1 MQYDI
6 IIIGYGMVG
15 NVAALL
21 LHQQGLSVAVVERM
35 DIRDTGVAKA
45 GRVDSEVMRIFEQLN
60 LRKEIERYC
69 SPLEGSQ
76 IIARSGRVLVPINQ
90 AKQGDYA
97 QMYGFY
103 QPDVQR
109 ILQKAVAN
117 EKNIHVFDAC
127 EVNDISQNDE
137 AVFVAALT
145 NFKTKQLRLKG
156 RYLLVCSG
164 AQTPIAQLCE
174 LKFIDYR
181 HSGHTLNVETRT
193 AQPVATNRF
202 AQTIYDL
209 ELPVTRISNSAHQ
222 QRWEF
227 ELQGRDINKEN
238 TPENV
243 RRLIEQLLPQA
254 FDIETVYLHQFD
266 SKVLRQWHSNR
277 IVFAGDAAHTMPPYL
292 GMSLSA
298 GIKDV
303 YNLSWKLGLMCR
315 GLSSDD
321 ILRTYKGERAPA
333 AAHLISLNVWIQRL
347 FGSSRL
353 RFLRYCVP
361 FIPKAFLRRQLDL
374 STKVDYGVVGTSS
387 ALRGRLLPA
396 WNLSQSNN
404 DTVAIDKLLGAN
416 FAVVGFD
423 INPVDA
429 IEVEFVALLA
439 TLRCTF
445 LQICPKNKPLPEQ
458 NRYTKFV
465 LDHNGEA
472 QKYCTQHKAAF
483 FIIRPDHLIFDAAR
497 DYIQLN
503 DLLETMSEKLH
514 LFTAQPQIKARPTD
528 HDGDED
534 LFEEQSL

>member
-60 LRKEIERYC
+60 LRKEIERHC

-76 IIARSGRVLVPINQ
+76 IVARSGRVLVPIDQ

-109 ILQKAVAN
+109 ILQKAAAA
-117 EKNIHVFDAC
+117 EKNIHIFDGC
-127 EVNDISQNDE
+127 EVNDISQNNDS
-137 AVFVAALT
+137 VFVAALT

-193 AQPVATNRF
+193 AEPTETNRF

-209 ELPVTRISNSAHQ
+209 PLPVTRICHSAHQ

-243 RRLIEQLLPQA
+243 RQLITKLMPQA

-277 IVFAGDAAHTMPPYL
+277 IIFAGDAAHTMPPYL

-303 YNLSWKLGLMCR
+303 YNLSWKLALMCR
-315 GLSSDD
+315 GLSTDD

-333 AAHLISLNVWIQRL
+333 AAQLISLNVWIQRL
-347 FGSSRL
+347 FQSSRL

-361 FIPKAFLRRQLDL
+361 FVPKAFLRRRLDL
-374 STKVDYGVVGTSS
+374 STKIDYGILGTKS
-387 ALRGRLLPA
+387 AVRGRFLPA
-396 WNLSQSNN
+396 WTLSQSNS

-416 FAVVGFD
+416 FAIIGFD

-445 LQICPKNKPLPEQ
+445 LQIFPKNKPLPEQ

-472 QKYCTQHKAAF
+472 QKFFAQNKATF
-483 FIIRPDHLIFDAAR
+483 FIVRPDHLVFDAAR

-503 DLLETMSEKLH
+503 DQLEAMQEKLH
-514 LFTAQPQIKARPTD
+514 LFAVQPLQKAFPTD
-528 HDGDED
+528 HNEDED